1 MRDPSR
7 LKDAAFNL
15 FLSISAAD
23 SVRQY
28 RKLSKD
34 AGRNRVLKS
43 LGRLAHL
50 SSILRILL
58 PTLRVSCLR
67 CLKNRV
73 RGRKAKSHLP
83 RGLQPQWCKDDMLQ
97 NRVNISVRPFKGTV
111 NVGAASYMDLTTSVE
126 ACAA

>member
-1 MRDPSR
+1 MPDEI
-7 LKDAAFNL
+7 A
-15 FLSISAAD
+15 FLS
-23 SVRQY
+23 
-28 RKLSKD
+28 LWE
-34 AGRNRVLKS
+34 GS
-43 LGRLAHL
+43 LTL